1 MRLVPVTN
9 TQMLSGSRLHYKPFA
24 GAKSARSIYRL
35 EKESPMSNEVAETM
49 ASPEPE
55 WAAFVALDW
64 ADKKHYWRLA
74 SAGSLKR
81 EQGELD
87 NTPEAVAAWAAD
99 LNVRFGGRPIAVCL
113 EQSRGSLVYMLL
125 KFPHLV
131 LFPVNP
137 KMAAPFREA

>member
-1 MRLVPVTN
+1 
-9 TQMLSGSRLHYKPFA
+9 
-24 GAKSARSIYRL
+24 
-35 EKESPMSNEVAETM
+35 MSNEVAVT
-49 ASPEPE
+49 AAAGEPE

-64 ADKKHYWRLA
+64 ADQKHYWRLA
-74 SAGSLKR
+74 VAGSQKQ

-113 EQSRGSLVYMLL
+113 EQTRGSLVYMLL
-125 KFPHLV
+125 KFPQLV

-137 KMAAPFREA
+137 KMGACFREAFYPSRSKWDPGATEALLDNLVHRRRRVRR